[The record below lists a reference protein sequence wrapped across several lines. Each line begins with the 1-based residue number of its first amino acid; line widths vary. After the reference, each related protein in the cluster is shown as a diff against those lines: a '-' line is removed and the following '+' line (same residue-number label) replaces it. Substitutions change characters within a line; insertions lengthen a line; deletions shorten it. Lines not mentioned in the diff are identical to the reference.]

1 MDMAHILEQL
11 KAERAQIEEA
21 IISLE
26 RLARSRGP
34 RRGRPPA
41 WLSQQQHSDTQPA
54 EAKRRGRPP
63 KQKPEMAASA
73 AAGQTSAA

>member
-1 MDMAHILEQL
+1 MTDMAHILEQL
-11 KAERAQIEEA
+11 RAERAQIEEA

-41 WLSQQQHSDTQPA
+41 WLSQHPNTEAPG
-54 EAKRRGRPP
+54 AKRRGRPP
-63 KQKPEMAASA
+63 KQKELVASA
-73 AAGQTSAA
+73 AGNTSAVA

>member
-1 MDMAHILEQL
+1 MTDMAHILEQL
-11 KAERAQIEEA
+11 RAERAQIEEA

-41 WLSQQQHSDTQPA
+41 WLSQQHNA
-54 EAKRRGRPP
+54 EAPEVKRRGRPP
-63 KQKPEMAASA
+63 KQKELVARAV
-73 AAGQTSAA
+73 GETSALA

>member
-1 MDMAHILEQL
+1 MMDMAQILEQL

-41 WLSQQQHSDTQPA
+41 WLSQRADAQAP
-54 EAKRRGRPP
+54 EGKRRGRPP
-63 KQKPEMAASA
+63 KQKEMVASGN
-73 AAGQTSAA
+73 GQSSAVA

>member
-1 MDMAHILEQL
+1 MMDMAQILDQL

-41 WLSQQQHSDTQPA
+41 WLSDHINTETP
-54 EAKRRGRPP
+54 EVKRRGRPP
-63 KQKPEMAASA
+63 KQKDIA
-73 AAGQTSAA
+73 AAAGGQTSAVA

>member
-1 MDMAHILEQL
+1 MMDMAQILEQL

-41 WLSQQQHSDTQPA
+41 WLSQHSDAEAP

-63 KQKPEMAASA
+63 KQKEMVANG
-73 AAGQTSAA
+73 AGQTSAVA

>member
-1 MDMAHILEQL
+1 MMDVAHILEQL
-11 KAERAQIEEA
+11 KAERTQIEEA

-41 WLSQQQHSDTQPA
+41 WLSQQTDAEPA
-54 EAKRRGRPP
+54 EVKRRGRPA
-63 KQKPEMAASA
+63 KQKEMAASA
-73 AAGQTSAA
+73 GQASAVA

>member
-1 MDMAHILEQL
+1 MMEVAHILEQL
-11 KAERAQIEEA
+11 RAERAQIEEA

-41 WLSQQQHSDTQPA
+41 WLSQHPDT
-54 EAKRRGRPP
+54 EATAVKRRGRPP
-63 KQKPEMAASA
+63 KQKQELMANAV
-73 AAGQTSAA
+73 GHTSAVA

>member
-1 MDMAHILEQL
+1 MMDMAHILEQL

-41 WLSQQQHSDTQPA
+41 WLSEHTHTEAP

-63 KQKPEMAASA
+63 KQKELVAN
-73 AAGQTSAA
+73 AAGQTSAVA